1 MSWQGKGKTA
11 IVGIGYSELSRRP
24 QKSLGALSLDAC
36 RAALDDAGLP
46 AERVDGLATFPE
58 APFHGAGAQDGE
70 QIVSV
75 EYVMNHL
82 PLAPDIRWYAQ
93 IETGLIASAV
103 IEGVN
108 ALLAGACEY
117 VLVWRALHN
126 PRGRYGAW
134 SGNRAPGDTQFM
146 VPYGCTSIFQWH
158 ALAWQRYMHR
168 YGATREHLATFV
180 TNSRRNA
187 NRNPNAYFYTTP
199 MTREDYLAARWIAE
213 PLCLFD
219 CDIPVEGCVALVL
232 TTAERAADLRNTHRP
247 ISPATDRTPA
257 AGGRCF
263 TIRWT
268 IIWSPAHS
276 LAGKLW
282 ASSGLGP
289 QDMSAAELYDGLSPS
304 TLYWLEAAGF
314 CGQGEACSFI
324 QDGRIALEGELPVNT
339 FGGSLSEGRL
349 HGMGHIA
356 EAVMQVTDRAEKRQ
370 VPNASAV
377 CAIDGSPM
385 LRGSGLVIT
394 REP

>member
-1 MSWQGKGKTA
+1 MTWQGKGKTA
-11 IVGIGYSELSRRP
+11 VVGIGYSELSRRP
-24 QKSLGALSLDAC
+24 QQSLGALSLDAC

-58 APFHGAGAQDGE
+58 APFHGAGAQDGTH
-70 QIVSV
+70 IVSV
-75 EYVMNHL
+75 EYMLNHL

-108 ALLAGACEY
+108 ALLAEACAY

-134 SGNRAPGDTQFM
+134 SGNQAPGDAQFM
-146 VPYGCTSIFQWH
+146 APYGCTSIFQWH
-158 ALAWQRYMHR
+158 AMAWQRYMHR

-187 NRNPNAYFYTTP
+187 NRNPHAYFYTTP
-199 MTREDYLAARWIAE
+199 LTREDYLAARWIAE

-219 CDIPVEGCVALVL
+219 CDIPVEGCVALIL
-232 TTAERAADLRNTHRP
+232 TTAERAADLRHPPAYIAGSGQNT
-247 ISPATDRTPA
+247 
-257 AGGRCF
+257 GRRRALF
-263 TIRWT
+263 HYALDNYME
-268 IIWSPAHS
+268 SGAS

-289 QDMSAAELYDGLSPS
+289 QDMSAAELYDGFSPS

-314 CGQGEACSFI
+314 CGEGEAYRFI
-324 QDGRIALEGELPVNT
+324 QAGRIALEGALPVNT

-370 VPNASAV
+370 VPHASAV

>member
-1 MSWQGKGKTA
+1 MTWQGKGKTA
-11 IVGIGYSELSRRP
+11 IVGIGYSALSRRP

-58 APFHGAGAQDGE
+58 APFHGAGTKDGE
-70 QIVSV
+70 HIVSV
-75 EYVMNHL
+75 EYMMNHL

-93 IETGLIASAV
+93 TETGLIASAV

-108 ALLAGACEY
+108 ALLADACEY

-134 SGNRAPGDTQFM
+134 SGNQAPGDAQFM
-146 VPYGCTSIFQWH
+146 APYGCTSIFQWH
-158 ALAWQRYMHR
+158 AMAWQRYMHR
-168 YGATREHLATFV
+168 YGATRAHLATFV

-187 NRNPNAYFYTTP
+187 NLNPNAYFYTTP
-199 MTREDYLAARWIAE
+199 MTRDDYFAARWIAE

-219 CDIPVEGCVALVL
+219 CDIPVEGCVALIL
-232 TTAERAADLRNTHRP
+232 TTAERAADLRHPPAYIAGYGQNTSRRRALFHY
-247 ISPATDRTPA
+247 SLDNYMES
-257 AGGRCF
+257 G
-263 TIRWT
+263 
-268 IIWSPAHS
+268 HS
-276 LAGKLW
+276 LASKLW
-282 ASSGLGP
+282 TSSGLGP
-289 QDMSAAELYDGLSPS
+289 QAMSAAELYDGFSPS

-314 CGQGEACSFI
+314 CGEGEAYSFI

-385 LRGSGLVIT
+385 LRGSGLVIS

>member
-1 MSWQGKGKTA
+1 MSWQGKGKTT

-36 RAALDDAGLP
+36 RAALDDAGLS
-46 AERVDGLATFPE
+46 AEQVDGLATFPE
-58 APFHGAGAQDGE
+58 APFHGAGTQDGE

-108 ALLAGACEY
+108 ALLAEACEY

-134 SGNRAPGDTQFM
+134 SGNRAPGDAQFM
-146 VPYGCTSIFQWH
+146 APYGCTSIFQWH
-158 ALAWQRYMHR
+158 AMAWQRYMHR

-187 NRNPNAYFYTTP
+187 NLNPNAYFYTTP
-199 MTREDYLAARWIAE
+199 MTREDYFAARWIAE

-232 TTAERAADLRNTHRP
+232 TTAERAVDLRHPPAYIAGYGQNTSRRRALFHY
-247 ISPATDRTPA
+247 SLDNYMES
-257 AGGRCF
+257 G
-263 TIRWT
+263 
-268 IIWSPAHS
+268 HS
-276 LAGKLW
+276 LASKLW
-282 ASSGLGP
+282 SSSGLGP
-289 QDMSAAELYDGLSPS
+289 QDMSAAELYDGFSPS

-314 CGQGEACSFI
+314 CGQGEAYRFI

-356 EAVMQVTDRAEKRQ
+356 ESVMQVTDRAEKRQ